1 MIATRLTERFKL
13 QHPIVCAPMALVTG
27 GKLAAAVTAAGGLGI
42 LGGGYAG
49 TQSGAHGGEPDLDE
63 EYRAAGN
70 TPIGIGFISWAVHHA
85 PRMVDW
91 ALAKKPACLFLSFG
105 ELQPFARQAQE
116 AGVPL
121 FAQAQTMAHVRA
133 AVDAGAAVVIAQGAE
148 AGGHGGARSTLP
160 FVPEA
165 ADWLAKH
172 APDVLLLA
180 AGGIA
185 DGRGLAAALTLGAD
199 GVLVGSRFWAADEA
213 LTHADAV
220 ARGIAADGDATVRTA
235 ALDPL
240 RGVDWP
246 AEFSFRVLRNTFAG
260 EWQGRDAEARAQFGT
275 LKEAYAQARTRGD
288 YEMALTVVGEAT
300 GLIHAREPAA
310 RIVASMVAEAEAA
323 LRRAAAKV
331 V

>member
-27 GKLAAAVTAAGGLGI
+27 GKLAAAVTKAGGLGV

-49 TQSGAHGGEPDLDE
+49 THGGEPDLDE

-70 TPIGIGFISWAVHHA
+70 TPIGIGFITWAVHHA
-85 PRMVDW
+85 PERIEW

-105 ELQPFARQAQE
+105 ELQPFARQAHE

-121 FAQAQTMAHVRA
+121 FCQAQTLADVRA

-148 AGGHGGARSTLP
+148 AGGHGGSRSTLP

-165 ADWLAKH
+165 ADYLANH

-180 AGGIA
+180 AGGIG

-199 GVLVGSRFWAADEA
+199 GVLVGSRFWAAEEA
-213 LTHADAV
+213 LTHPDAV
-220 ARGIAADGDATVRTA
+220 ARGIKADGDATVRTA

-246 AEFSFRVLRNTFAG
+246 ADYSFRVLRNKFAS
-260 EWQGRDAEARAQFGT
+260 EWQGRDAEARAQFGA
-275 LKEAYAQARTRGD
+275 LKDAYAQARMRGD
-288 YEMALTVVGEAT
+288 YDMALTVVGEAT

-310 RIVASMVAEAEAA
+310 KIVASMVSEAEAA
-323 LRRAAAKV
+323 LRKSAATIS
-331 V
+331 